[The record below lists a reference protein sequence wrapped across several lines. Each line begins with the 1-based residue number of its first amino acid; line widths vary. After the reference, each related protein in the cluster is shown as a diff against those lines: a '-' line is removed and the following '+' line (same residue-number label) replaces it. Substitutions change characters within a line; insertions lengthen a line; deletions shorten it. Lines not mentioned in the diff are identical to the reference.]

1 MSFIEFEIDYVLS
14 ICDICGIIPIR
25 QIAYRDANRQFLFS
39 FCLQRRLRLGI
50 MPMIG

>member
-14 ICDICGIIPIR
+14 VCDIGGIIPIR
-25 QIAYRDANRQFLFS
+25 QIAYRNTYRQFLFS
-39 FCLQRRLRLGI
+39 FSLQRRLRLGI